1 MPAFVVSKSPSEDA
15 IQVSSDQVAAF
26 RLSRQQLHRR
36 SSVSSLARTAGDVA
50 GVQAQILSASK
61 IALWARTE
69 GLRVEDV
76 ERALWEDRT
85 LAKTWCMRGSLHLIP
100 SRDFAMFVRGC
111 ARREARSTG
120 WLARAGIPLA
130 RVERIL
136 AAIPDVLDKPLTRG
150 ELAVR
155 IAESLKIKMK
165 RRTGGGW
172 GKSTESEGFAVGRAV
187 LSVQGVVFLACMRG
201 LACFGPM
208 QGNETTFVRPDRWLP
223 GWHDLPQDQA
233 EEELLR
239 RYLRA
244 HGPASVADFAQW
256 TYLKAGD
263 AREVWGRL
271 VDSLLPV
278 RTDGRVAWL
287 LRDDE
292 RALDR
297 AAFESPCVRLLPL
310 FDGFLLGLKEK
321 DHLVDRAHY
330 KAVYRPQGWISPV
343 VLVDGRV
350 AGVWSHERQGRRLS
364 IRMEPF
370 HEWPPQVRNRV
381 RDEADDLGRF
391 LGADEVRVLLQPVR
405 SGPHPSR
412 VPAGGRA
419 PRGRPSRTS
428 ASGRG

>member
-1 MPAFVVSKSPSEDA
+1 MSSEVMTQENWARLQVARRVKDIAKSMMRPSMLGRSIVPMGTLLGREELSARLKVSEPSPRRRAASAKAYPGFPVMPAFVVSKSPSEDA

-100 SRDFAMFVRGC
+100 SRDFAVFVRGC

-172 GKSTESEGFAVGRAV
+172 GKSTESEGFAMGRAV

-256 TYLKAGD
+256 TYLK
-263 AREVWGRL
+263 
-271 VDSLLPV
+271 
-278 RTDGRVAWL
+278 
-287 LRDDE
+287 
-292 RALDR
+292 
-297 AAFESPCVRLLPL
+297 
-310 FDGFLLGLKEK
+310 
-321 DHLVDRAHY
+321 
-330 KAVYRPQGWISPV
+330 
-343 VLVDGRV
+343 
-350 AGVWSHERQGRRLS
+350 
-364 IRMEPF
+364 
-370 HEWPPQVRNRV
+370 
-381 RDEADDLGRF
+381 
-391 LGADEVRVLLQPVR
+391 
-405 SGPHPSR
+405 
-412 VPAGGRA
+412 
-419 PRGRPSRTS
+419 
-428 ASGRG
+428 